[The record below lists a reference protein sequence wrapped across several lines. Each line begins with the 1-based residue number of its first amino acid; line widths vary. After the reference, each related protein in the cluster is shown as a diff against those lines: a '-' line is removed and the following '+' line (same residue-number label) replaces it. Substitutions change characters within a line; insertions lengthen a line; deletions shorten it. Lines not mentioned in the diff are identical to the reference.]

1 MGGAWLFLWRTE
13 GYRRRIMIQEYDN
26 PLSDLMDGGLIYI
39 IESDSCYI
47 KIRLHFHGLT
57 KEEVSFRI
65 RLP

>member
-1 MGGAWLFLWRTE
+1 
-13 GYRRRIMIQEYDN
+13 MIQEYDN